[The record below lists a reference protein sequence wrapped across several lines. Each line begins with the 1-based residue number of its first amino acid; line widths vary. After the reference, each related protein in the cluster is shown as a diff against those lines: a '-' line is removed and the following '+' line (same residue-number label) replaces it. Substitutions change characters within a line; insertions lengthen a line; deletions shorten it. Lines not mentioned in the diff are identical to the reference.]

1 MNTSTPKASKNLNRL
16 KPLQITQINTKSMGL
31 SGIVRTADHL
41 EPMVSA
47 EIQDNVNG
55 RVINI
60 KIVVLI
66 PQTLLGQEP
75 ITLYQDLDNPPKNEL
90 KLIVKSNSNELVAPE
105 YYPWYVNYLHPLSE
119 SDKIEIITTRIE
131 DLIPDD
137 ANPRTSRGT
146 MTQVLQS

>member
-1 MNTSTPKASKNLNRL
+1 MNTPTPKASKNLNRL

-47 EIQDNVNG
+47 EVQNNVNG
-55 RVINI
+55 KVINV
-60 KIVVLI
+60 KIVVLV

-75 ITLYQDLDNPPKNEL
+75 ITLYQDLETEKNEL
-90 KLIVKSNSNELVAPE
+90 KFVVKSNSLELVAPE
-105 YYPWYVNYLHPLSE
+105 YYTWYINYLHPINDTE
-119 SDKIEIITTRIE
+119 KIESITTRIE

-146 MTQVLQS
+146 VTQVLQS